1 MEPTPGRMG
10 EVSRPH
16 QSTLARKYSVFTAFL
31 LGWVAFIFFAYDLRR
46 DSVNIWKVLLLCTTV
61 MLVAGAIAKFTNYLL
76 ARPLVMLHRGI
87 RSVREGRMQPVPVS
101 RTGDEIQF
109 LAESFN
115 EMITALAASQKEV
128 ADHQRLLE
136 ERITQRTEAL
146 QEATQRALA
155 ASRAK
160 SEFLAN
166 VSHELRTPLN
176 GVLGMLEIALD
187 EKLTTDQRDQ
197 LETAKGCA
205 NTLLALLNDILD
217 LSKIE
222 AGRMALEKIAFD
234 VRAIVDECVKS
245 QLPKARQK
253 AIAVRA
259 TISPDLPREIIG
271 DPLRVRQV
279 LINLLSNAVKFTDH
293 GHVDVRVAALSP
305 DPGGFFELAIEVEDT
320 GTGIPPEKLSLIFDE
335 FTQADG
341 SISRKYGGT
350 GLGLAIT
357 RRLVEMHQGRITV
370 ESDVGRGSK
379 FTVFLPSQVSS
390 QESQPPPPQNG
401 FSRSVEPV
409 DKTKPRILV
418 VEDNVINQKVVSTM
432 LTRRGYDVHLAGNG
446 REALAALE
454 RFDYGLVLM
463 DVQMP
468 EMDGMEAS
476 RLIRANPRWEKL
488 PVIAMTAH
496 ALQGDRERCLQAGM
510 TDFASKPVTPG
521 RLMEIVENHLRA
533 GLSTAAVSENGH
545 NLPPPIDRGR
555 AKRLMENE
563 AGLMQGMVLLFLHLA
578 PERLAK
584 LRASTARLDSTGLRV
599 ESRRLRKAAE
609 RIAALEMA
617 RIALHIEEAAA
628 VDNFGGVHE
637 ALLALEREIVRLDRH
652 MRTKPEEQSAEPEP
666 EPVPAAAS

>member
-1 MEPTPGRMG
+1 MLMEPTPGRMG
-10 EVSRPH
+10 DVSRTR

-61 MLVAGAIAKFTNYLL
+61 MIVAGAIAKFTNHLL
-76 ARPLVMLHRGI
+76 ARPLVILHKGI
-87 RSVREGRMQPVPVS
+87 QSVREGRMQPVPVS

-187 EKLTTDQRDQ
+187 EKLTPDQRDQ

-222 AGRMALEKIAFD
+222 AGRMALEKIGFD
-234 VRAIVDECVKS
+234 ARTIVDECVKS
-245 QLPKARQK
+245 QLPTARQK
-253 AIAVRA
+253 GIAVRA
-259 TISPDLPREIIG
+259 AISPDLPPEIIG

-293 GHVDVRVAALSP
+293 GHVEVRVSP
-305 DPGGFFELAIEVEDT
+305 QSPRPDGFFELSIEVSDT
-320 GTGIPPEKLSLIFDE
+320 GTGIPAEKLSLIFDE

-357 RRLVEMHQGRITV
+357 RRLVEMHHGRISV
-370 ESDVGRGSK
+370 ESEVGKGSR
-379 FTVFLPSQVSS
+379 FIVFLPSQRGSL
-390 QESQPPPPQNG
+390 ESQPPKSQSG
-401 FSRSVEPV
+401 VSRSVEPV

-432 LTRRGYDVHLAGNG
+432 LARRGYDVHLAGNG

-510 TDFASKPVTPG
+510 NDFASKPVTPG
-521 RLMEIVENHLRA
+521 RLMEIVENYLRA
-533 GLSTAAVSENGH
+533 GPSARVLSENGH
-545 NLPPPIDRGR
+545 NLPPPIDRGHAR
-555 AKRLMENE
+555 RLMENE
-563 AGLMQGMVLLFLHLA
+563 TGLMQGMVLLFLHLA

-584 LRASTARLDSTGLRV
+584 LRASAARLDSTSLRV
-599 ESRRLRKAAE
+599 ESRRLLKAAE
-609 RIAALEMA
+609 RISALEMA
-617 RIALHIEEAAA
+617 RVALQIEEAAA
-628 VDNFGGVHE
+628 DDNFGSVHE

-652 MRTKPEEQSAEPEP
+652 MRTKPEQSAEH
-666 EPVPAAAS
+666 EPVPVTAS